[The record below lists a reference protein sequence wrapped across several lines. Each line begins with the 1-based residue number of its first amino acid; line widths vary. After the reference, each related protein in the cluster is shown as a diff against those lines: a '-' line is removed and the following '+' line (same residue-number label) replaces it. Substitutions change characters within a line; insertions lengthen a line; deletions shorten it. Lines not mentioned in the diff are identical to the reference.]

1 MHDYP
6 EAWTNVHRV
15 GETVVRDST
24 PLRDVGARTI
34 AVVPVAGRLDLYLNR
49 RGGRSTWIVRV
60 KVAVKRAKHP

>member
-6 EAWTNVHRV
+6 VARTNVHRV
-15 GETVVRDST
+15 GETAVRDST
-24 PLRDVGARTI
+24 PLRAVGARTI
-34 AVVPVAGRLDLYLNR
+34 VVVPAAGRLDLYLNK